1 MATSSSLSHVIHS
14 IFPSF
19 HGPDVRRDFLS
30 HLHNVFARKQI
41 TMFDDQKME
50 RCQTIGPVLIQAI
63 RQAKASIVV
72 LSRNYASSSCCLDE
86 LLEILKCK
94 EDLGQIVMPI
104 FYDVDPSDIRK
115 QKGDFGVA
123 FKKTCEGIAE
133 EKKRRWIEALTCV
146 ATIVGEHSRN
156 WNDEAAMLEK
166 ISTVM
171 LEKLKMEKLWEMFRS
186 HDIDR
191 NGFINEQE
199 LRYSMTRDGGKVTDE
214 EVRMIIKAAD
224 VDSDG
229 RISHN
234 EFAKFIETDNIEK
247 VSMFGKFATDVTLS
261 WDEKKEMIQWFRL
274 LDVNQNGFITAAD
287 YQKYILTNYG
297 KKVTDEDA
305 HNFIKAF
312 DVDCDGQ
319 VSYDEFVKLTR

>member
-1 MATSSSLSHVIHS
+1 
-14 IFPSF
+14 
-19 HGPDVRRDFLS
+19 
-30 HLHNVFARKQI
+30 
-41 TMFDDQKME
+41 
-50 RCQTIGPVLIQAI
+50 
-63 RQAKASIVV
+63 
-72 LSRNYASSSCCLDE
+72 
-86 LLEILKCK
+86 
-94 EDLGQIVMPI
+94 MPI

-156 WNDEAAMLEK
+156 W
-166 ISTVM
+166 
-171 LEKLKMEKLWEMFRS
+171 
-186 HDIDR
+186 
-191 NGFINEQE
+191 
-199 LRYSMTRDGGKVTDE
+199 
-214 EVRMIIKAAD
+214 
-224 VDSDG
+224 
-229 RISHN
+229 
-234 EFAKFIETDNIEK
+234 DNIEK